1 MTDRN
6 SSFLGTWRNQDHS
19 VTEDRIFLGTQER
32 DAIQFGSLNDPLQ
45 TALEQFCAGETI
57 VLYFSVT
64 VTRAVRGPRA
74 QFFAKK
80 YIPNPGG
87 SEGLA
92 QSLSVEL
99 GVEAA
104 VRR

>member
-6 SSFLGTWRNQDHS
+6 SSFQKMWRNQDHS

-74 QFFAKK
+74 QFFAKE
-80 YIPNPGG
+80 YILDPTGA
-87 SEGLA
+87 EALA
-92 QSLSVEL
+92 QRFSVEL
-99 GVEAA
+99 RVDAA